1 MGRAADAGRKE
12 RSEMDR
18 LTTDNPKTNFEAML
32 NMVYSKDEWGYIRHN
47 GASILASDFVLGFCE
62 RQKCAYADGHH
73 RMNRVEKDQLLTDCA
88 YFDCPAAAVYAAL
101 TGFFHVRSRLKMYE
115 DAGMWPSQGQ
125 PAQKPL
131 EWEAIPDHQL
141 VYLEL
146 RGIDKPI
153 PSILRQTMDDQAWY
167 TMESGSVFTFAME
180 ELGKSWRA
188 WAQKPTDEERS
199 ATEWM

>member
-1 MGRAADAGRKE
+1 
-12 RSEMDR
+12 MDR

-32 NMVYSKDEWGYIRHN
+32 NMVHSKDEWGYIRHN

-88 YFDCPAAAVYAAL
+88 SFDCPAAAVYAAL

-125 PAQKPL
+125 PARKPL
-131 EWEAIPDHQL
+131 EWEEIPDHQL
-141 VYLEL
+141 VYLDL
-146 RGIDKPI
+146 RGIDKPV

-188 WAQKPTDEERS
+188 WAALPTDEERS
-199 ATEWM
+199 AAEWM